1 MFRSEAMRR
10 LARLMRVAAF
20 CERRA
25 ISAADALG
33 LAREA
38 EERAWSR
45 REFLRASAGA
55 AAAVSLG
62 LAGRA
67 VARPVRGSPRIAIV
81 GAGLAGLVC
90 ADTLLRRYG
99 LSATVYEAHAT
110 RIGGRCFS
118 LPGLVAGKV
127 AENGGEF
134 IDTTHK
140 TMRAYA
146 NEFNL
151 AREDVGRAPGEVAYL
166 FDGQRYTDEE
176 VVEEYR
182 QLVGRMRPDL
192 QASSGEPTFFAHN
205 EADVK
210 LDQMSLKEYLALR
223 AGDLQAGNLPLVR
236 AAISEAY
243 VAEYGLEPSEQS
255 CLNML
260 LFLHLDKRRRFTPFG
275 VFSDERFH
283 LVGGNDAIA
292 RNIAAR
298 LPPVQTGMKL
308 TGFAKIAREYV
319 LQFNDDATP
328 VAVADTVVLT
338 LPFTVLRQVT
348 LDSSLGLSED
358 KQRAIKALG
367 YGTNAKTMIAFHGKP
382 WLRSGSNG
390 SAYTDLTNVQTT
402 WETSPMTPGAV
413 SILTDY
419 AGGKRGAE
427 LESDSVQQQVTA
439 FLCGLGAHLSRG
451 TQRGGEEWR
460 SVCGSPRALAEQPAD
475 PGFLHVLPTWPVHE
489 RGRLGGA
496 GLWATKVCRR
506 AHGLFLLVARI
517 HGRGLPIG
525 NTRGG
530 RDRGGYPRGRV

>member
-1 MFRSEAMRR
+1 MRR

-20 CERRA
+20 CERRG

-38 EERAWSR
+38 EERDWSR

-90 ADTLLRRYG
+90 ADTLLGRYG
-99 LSATVYEAHAT
+99 LSATIYEAHAK

-118 LPGLVAGKV
+118 LRGLVAGKV

-151 AREDVGRAPGEVAYL
+151 AREDVGRAPGDVAYF
-166 FDGQRYTDEE
+166 FDNQRFTDKE

-182 QLVGRMRPDL
+182 QLVERMRPDL

-205 EADVK
+205 AMDVV
-210 LDQMSLKEYLALR
+210 LDRRSLAEYLDMR
-223 AGDLQAGNLPLVR
+223 AWDLPLAR

-260 LFLHLDKRRRFTPFG
+260 LFIHLDKRRRFTPFG

-292 RNIAAR
+292 TNIAAR
-298 LPPVQTGMKL
+298 LPEPVQMGMQL
-308 TGFAKIAREYV
+308 TELRMNAGEYE
-319 LQFNDDATP
+319 LKFQGNATR
-328 VAVADTVVLT
+328 VADTVVLT
-338 LPFTVLRQVT
+338 LPFTVLRQVK
-348 LDSSLGLSED
+348 LDPSLGLSVD
-358 KQRAIKALG
+358 KRNAIDTLG
-367 YGTNAKTMIAFHGKP
+367 YGTNAKTMIAFNGKP
-382 WLRSGSNG
+382 WLSSGSNG

-402 WETSPMTPGAV
+402 WETSPMTPGAM

-419 AGGKRGAE
+419 AGGNRGAD
-427 LESDSVQQQVTA
+427 LKPDSVQQQVAA
-439 FLCGLGAHLSRG
+439 FLAGLESVYPGVANAAVKNGVQFVAHLEHWPSNPLSQGAYTCYRLG
-451 TQRGGEEWR
+451 QFT
-460 SVCGSPRALAEQPAD
+460 SVAGLEGQAA
-475 PGFLHVLPTWPVHE
+475 
-489 RGRLGGA
+489 GRLKFAGEHTDSFYSWQGFMEGA
-496 GLWATKVCRR
+496 CLSGIR
-506 AHGLFLLVARI
+506 AAEEIVADIRA
-517 HGRGLPIG
+517 G
-525 NTRGG
+525 
-530 RDRGGYPRGRV
+530 VFS

>member
-1 MFRSEAMRR
+1 MFRSEAMRQ

-20 CERRA
+20 CERRG

-38 EERAWSR
+38 EERDWSR

-99 LSATVYEAHAT
+99 LSATIYEAHAK

-118 LPGLVAGKV
+118 LRGLVAGKV

-151 AREDVGRAPGEVAYL
+151 AREDVGRAPGDVAYF
-166 FDGQRYTDEE
+166 FDNQRFTDKE

-182 QLVGRMRPDL
+182 QLVERMRPDL
-192 QASSGEPTFFAHN
+192 QASSGEPTFFSHN
-205 EADVK
+205 AMDVV
-210 LDQMSLKEYLALR
+210 LDRRSLAEYLDMR
-223 AGDLQAGNLPLVR
+223 AWDLPLAR
-236 AAISEAY
+236 AAVSEAY

-292 RNIAAR
+292 TNIAAR
-298 LPPVQTGMKL
+298 LPERVQMGMQL
-308 TGFAKIAREYV
+308 TELRMNAGEYE
-319 LQFNDDATP
+319 LKFQGNATR
-328 VAVADTVVLT
+328 VADTVVLT
-338 LPFTVLRQVT
+338 LPFTVLRQVK
-348 LDSSLGLSED
+348 LDPSLGLSVD
-358 KQRAIKALG
+358 KRNAIDTLG
-367 YGTNAKTMIAFHGKP
+367 YGTNAKTMIAFNGKP
-382 WLRSGSNG
+382 WLSSGSNG

-402 WETSPMTPGAV
+402 WETSPMTPGEM

-419 AGGKRGAE
+419 AGGNRGAD
-427 LESDSVQQQVTA
+427 LKPDSVQQQVAA
-439 FLCGLGAHLSRG
+439 FLAGLESVYPGVANAAVKNGVQFVAHLEHWPSNPLSQGAYTCYRRG
-451 TQRGGEEWR
+451 QFT
-460 SVCGSPRALAEQPAD
+460 SVAGLEGQAA
-475 PGFLHVLPTWPVHE
+475 
-489 RGRLGGA
+489 GRLKFAGEHTDSFYSWQGFMEGA
-496 GLWATKVCRR
+496 CLSGIR
-506 AHGLFLLVARI
+506 AAEEIVADIRA
-517 HGRGLPIG
+517 G
-525 NTRGG
+525 
-530 RDRGGYPRGRV
+530 VFS

>member
-1 MFRSEAMRR
+1 MFRSEAMRQV
-10 LARLMRVAAF
+10 ARLMRVAAV
-20 CERRA
+20 CERRG
-25 ISAADALG
+25 ITAADALG

-38 EERAWSR
+38 EERDWSR

-67 VARPVRGSPRIAIV
+67 MARPVRGSPRIAIV

-99 LSATVYEAHAT
+99 LSATVYEANG

-118 LPGLVAGKV
+118 LPDLVAGKV

-151 AREDVGRAPGEVAYL
+151 AREDVGRAPGEVAYF
-166 FDGQRYTDEE
+166 FDNQRFTDKE

-205 EADVK
+205 QMDVA
-210 LDQMSLKEYLALR
+210 LDQTSLADYLALHTK
-223 AGDLQAGNLPLVR
+223 DLPLAR

-298 LPPVQTGMKL
+298 LSPERVQMGMKL
-308 TGFAKIAREYV
+308 TRLGTNRGEYE
-319 LQFNDDATP
+319 LEFDGKGTR
-328 VAVADTVVLT
+328 VADTVVLA

-348 LDSSLGLSED
+348 LDPSLGLSVD
-358 KQRAIKALG
+358 KRNAIDTLG
-367 YGTNAKTMIAFHGKP
+367 YGTNAKTMIAFNGKP

-419 AGGKRGAE
+419 AGGDRGRTLA
-427 LESDSVQQQVTA
+427 LGSVQEQVDA
-439 FLCGLGAHLSRG
+439 FLMDLEHVYPGVRSAAVKNGDQFVAHREHWPSNPLSQGAYTCYLRGQFTSVAGLEGQA
-451 TQRGGEEWR
+451 
-460 SVCGSPRALAEQPAD
+460 A
-475 PGFLHVLPTWPVHE
+475 
-489 RGRLGGA
+489 GRLKFAGEHTDSFYSWQGFMEGA
-496 GLWATKVCRR
+496 CLSGIR
-506 AHGLFLLVARI
+506 AAEEIVADIRA
-517 HGRGLPIG
+517 G
-525 NTRGG
+525 
-530 RDRGGYPRGRV
+530 VFS